1 MHLMTDDPPLS
12 GTDPDSKAVPQRD
25 HPLKYA
31 EHRILSMKNHPQF
44 NELWVHQRIAERPS
58 LLGLGEVELRDWEK
72 AQPGAGRLDILLY
85 DPASKVRYETEVQL
99 GSTDPRHI
107 IRTIEYW
114 DIERR
119 RYPQYEHC
127 AVLVAEDI
135 TSRFLNVIALFN
147 GHIPLIAIRLSA
159 IEVNGAVILVTTKV
173 MDQMTLGTDE
183 EDEPSEPADRKYWE
197 THATPATVALADRVL
212 ELVKEFQPALDLK
225 YNKYYIGLAQNGLP
239 NNFVTVRPQKKNI
252 IVRFKLPQSDEL
264 VQRLTQAGIE
274 VLDYDARWHRLP
286 MRLVADDLKLHRDIL
301 RDVVHEAFDAY
312 GQ

>member
-1 MHLMTDDPPLS
+1 MTDIPPPSPTGSDVKL
-12 GTDPDSKAVPQRD
+12 APQGE
-25 HPLKYA
+25 HPLRYA
-31 EHRILSMKNHPQF
+31 DHRILSMKNHPQF
-44 NELWVHQRIAERPS
+44 NELWVHQRIKDKPS

-72 AQPGAGRLDILLY
+72 AQPSAGRLDILLY
-85 DPASKVRYETEVQL
+85 DPAAKVRYETEVQL
-99 GSTDPRHI
+99 GSTDPSHI

-159 IEVNGAVILVTTKV
+159 IEVNGAVTLVGTKV

-197 THATPATVALADRVL
+197 THATPATVGLADRVL
-212 ELVKEFQPALDLK
+212 EVVREFQPALDLK

-252 IVRFKLPQSDEL
+252 IVNFKLPQSDEL

-274 VLDYDARWHRLP
+274 VLDYDARWHRLRV
-286 MRLVADDLKLHRDIL
+286 RLVAEDLKSHRELIH
-301 RDVVHEAFDAY
+301 DVVHEAFAEY